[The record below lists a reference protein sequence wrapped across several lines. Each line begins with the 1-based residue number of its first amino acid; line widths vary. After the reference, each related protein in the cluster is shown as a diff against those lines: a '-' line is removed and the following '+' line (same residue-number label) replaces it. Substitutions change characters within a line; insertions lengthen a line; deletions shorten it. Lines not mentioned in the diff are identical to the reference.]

1 MSTFINA
8 LIDKREIDKKIAKM
22 HEKGMNL
29 KPVLAVVGNLV
40 VKSVKQNFREQ
51 GRPKKWDQQ
60 KYDPRP
66 GRILIRTGALMK
78 GIHYKVEGSGD
89 AVTIL

>member
-51 GRPKKWDQQ
+51 GRPKKWDQV
-60 KYDPRP
+60 
-66 GRILIRTGALMK
+66 L
-78 GIHYKVEGSGD
+78 
-89 AVTIL
+89 